1 MKVFYILASICLNA
15 HWVAPVYAVK
25 TRTINLLVE
34 QHSCFESRSFSGE
47 TLDGGNLTNF
57 VDFKLPVNEHT
68 SVFFRI
74 YDYQSK
80 IKKAMT
86 KLPENTTRCF
96 DVKKSLQQLVDQ
108 STDINLIEVNNRK
121 ITSIDIDEVIV
132 FTSKPGYL
140 AYKSSHLNFE
150 FNSQTPPI
158 IGDDLQKHG
167 ALYTGPLYYTGTK
180 LFDSQLAY
188 GFRKINT
195 DFKTYTDAYF
205 IPQLGLYQ
213 LKTSEGQELKL
224 QHQPPLAEVIT
235 ENKNA
240 PLISNLSV
248 TDSIKTT
255 KSNMLNSTT
264 TTTSSS
270 KYHVIVASDNLYR
283 LAIQYQT
290 TIESLVRLNGVTDF
304 SKLQIGQRLLVPQAQ
319 LASTES
325 TVSPSIEQPQ
335 PKSDTIQ
342 THTVR
347 EGETLYRIAKQY
359 GIPVQRLIETN
370 YLRNT
375 NVSISQKLT
384 ISH

>member
-1 MKVFYILASICLNA
+1 MKVLYILASICLNA
-15 HWVAPVYAVK
+15 LWAAPVYAVK

-47 TLDGGNLTNF
+47 TLNGGSLTNF

-121 ITSIDIDEVIV
+121 ITSIDIDEVII

-140 AYKSSHLNFE
+140 AYKSSYLNFE
-150 FNSQTPPI
+150 FSNKTPPI
-158 IGDDLQKHG
+158 IGEDLQKHSDV
-167 ALYTGPLYYTGTK
+167 YTGPLYYTGTK
-180 LFDSQLAY
+180 IFDSQLAY

-205 IPQLGLYQ
+205 IPHLGLYQ

-224 QHQPPLAEVIT
+224 QHHPPLAEVIA

-255 KSNMLNSTT
+255 KNNMPNTPNTSNN
-264 TTTSSS
+264 
-270 KYHVIVASDNLYR
+270 KYHTVVVGDNLYR
-283 LAIQYQT
+283 IALSYQT
-290 TIESLVRLNGVTDF
+290 TIESLVRLNSVTDF
-304 SKLQIGQRLLVPQAQ
+304 SKLQVGQRLLVPNAQ

-325 TVSPSIEQPQ
+325 TTIEQPQ

-359 GIPVQRLIETN
+359 GIPVQRLIQTN
-370 YLRNT
+370 YLRNA
-375 NVSISQKLT
+375 NVNINQKLT